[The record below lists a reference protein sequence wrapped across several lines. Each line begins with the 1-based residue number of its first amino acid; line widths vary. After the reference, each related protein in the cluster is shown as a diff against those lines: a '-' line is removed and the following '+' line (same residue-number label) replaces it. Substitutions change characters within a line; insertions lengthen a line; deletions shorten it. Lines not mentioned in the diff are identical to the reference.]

1 MKNPF
6 KKLTKFE
13 VGLWLCSLA
22 VILLSAVFS
31 GADGLISSAASVIGV
46 TALIFVAKGMVTGQ
60 VLTVVFAVFYGII
73 SFSFKYYG
81 EVITYLCMT
90 APMAVFS
97 VASWLRHPHEGS
109 DRVEVARLTPKVI
122 AGMIVSAIAVTAV
135 FYFVLAALGNEAL
148 IVSAVSITTSWL
160 ASYLTFFRSPYYAL
174 AYAANDIVLI
184 ILWIIAAAGDISC
197 LSMVFCFVMF
207 LINDLYGFINWK
219 KMQAEQ

>member
-22 VILLSAVFS
+22 VILLSAVLS
-31 GADGLISSAASVIGV
+31 GADGLLSSVASVIGV

-160 ASYLTFFRSPYYAL
+160 ASYLTFFRSPFYAL

-207 LINDLYGFINWK
+207 LANDLYGFINWK

>member
-22 VILLSAVFS
+22 VILLSAVLS
-31 GADGLISSAASVIGV
+31 GADGLLSSVASVIGV

-160 ASYLTFFRSPYYAL
+160 ASYLTFFRSPFYAL

-197 LSMVFCFVMF
+197 LSMVFCFIMF

>member
-22 VILLSAVFS
+22 VILLSSVLS
-31 GADGLISSAASVIGV
+31 GAEGMLSSVASAIGV

-90 APMAVFS
+90 APMAAFS
-97 VASWLRHPHEGS
+97 VISWLRHPYKGS
-109 DRVEVARLTPKVI
+109 DRVEVARLTRRVI

-135 FYFVLAALGNEAL
+135 FYFILSALGNEAL
-148 IVSAVSITTSWL
+148 VVSTVSITTSWL

-174 AYAANDIVLI
+174 AYAANDIALI
-184 ILWIIAAAGDISC
+184 ILWIIAVAGDISC
-197 LSMVFCFVMF
+197 LSMVFCFTMF
-207 LINDLYGFINWK
+207 LANDIYGFINWK
-219 KMQAEQ
+219 RMQNVQ

>member
-13 VGLWLCSLA
+13 VGLWLCSLT
-22 VILLSAVFS
+22 VILLSAAFS
-31 GADGLISSAASVIGV
+31 GVQGLLSSVASLIGV

-73 SFSFKYYG
+73 SFTFKYYG

-97 VASWLRHPHEGS
+97 VVSWLRHPYENS

-122 AGMIVSAIAVTAV
+122 IGMIFSTISVTVAL
-135 FYFVLAALGNEAL
+135 YFILMALGNEAL
-148 IVSAVSITTSWL
+148 VVSTVSITTSWL
-160 ASYLTFFRSPYYAL
+160 ASYLTFFRSPFYAL

-184 ILWIIAAAGDISC
+184 ILWIIAAAGDLSC

-207 LINDLYGFINWK
+207 LANDIYGFINWK
-219 KMQAEQ
+219 RMQKSQ

>member
-22 VILLSAVFS
+22 VILLSAVLS
-31 GADGLISSAASVIGV
+31 GADGLLSSVASVIGV

-122 AGMIVSAIAVTAV
+122 AGMIVSAIAVTAG

-160 ASYLTFFRSPYYAL
+160 ASYLTFFRSPFYAL

-197 LSMVFCFVMF
+197 LSMVFCFIMF

>member
-22 VILLSAVFS
+22 VILLSAVLS
-31 GADGLISSAASVIGV
+31 GADGLLSSVASVIGV

-160 ASYLTFFRSPYYAL
+160 ASYLTFFRSPFYAL

-184 ILWIIAAAGDISC
+184 ILRIIAAAGDISC

>member
-31 GADGLISSAASVIGV
+31 GADGLLSSAASVIGV

-160 ASYLTFFRSPYYAL
+160 ASYLTFFRSPFYAL

-207 LINDLYGFINWK
+207 LANDLYGFINWK

>member
-31 GADGLISSAASVIGV
+31 GADGLLSSAASVIGV
-46 TALIFVAKGMVTGQ
+46 TALIFVAKGMVAGQ

-207 LINDLYGFINWK
+207 LANDLYGFINWK

>member
-22 VILLSAVFS
+22 VILLSAVLS
-31 GADGLISSAASVIGV
+31 GADGLLSSVASVIGV

-135 FYFVLAALGNEAL
+135 LYFVLAALGNEAL

-160 ASYLTFFRSPYYAL
+160 AFYLTFFRSPFYAL

-197 LSMVFCFVMF
+197 LSMVFCFIMF

>member
-6 KKLTKFE
+6 KKLNKFE
-13 VGLWLCSLA
+13 VGLWLTSMGVIFVSTLFSGTDGLLSSLA
-22 VILLSAVFS
+22 SL
-31 GADGLISSAASVIGV
+31 IGV

-73 SFSFKYYG
+73 SFSFRYYG

-97 VASWLRHPHEGS
+97 VISWLRHPYKGS
-109 DRVEVARLTPKVI
+109 DRVEVARLTKGII
-122 AGMIVSAIAVTAV
+122 AGMILSAAAVTAA
-135 FYFVLAALGNEAL
+135 FYFILRGLGNEAL
-148 IVSAVSITTSWL
+148 MVSTISITTSWL
-160 ASYLTFFRSPYYAL
+160 ASYLTFFRSPFYAL

-197 LSMVFCFVMF
+197 LSMVFCFLMF
-207 LINDLYGFINWK
+207 LANDIYGFVNWK
-219 KMQAEQ
+219 RMQDAQ

>member
-22 VILLSAVFS
+22 VILLSAVLS
-31 GADGLISSAASVIGV
+31 GADGLLSSVASVIGV

-160 ASYLTFFRSPYYAL
+160 ASYLTFFRSPFYAL

-219 KMQAEQ
+219 RMQAEQ